1 MVSLMDV
8 QARWVY
14 SEILEGTL
22 AKFYDG
28 GLNTDALRER
38 RKAGLP
44 FDDLTAD
51 ERYTLAF
58 QGAHV
63 RQTLFVFFIGIEHFD
78 LLQLT
83 QEQLGKLIVPPDVW
97 LDSQGQ
103 FYLFSHYITTTTD
116 EPVDARSVQQPADG
130 YKAPT
135 DPLTLGKI
143 FNNPVLLDGY
153 HRAALF
159 WKYGPAD
166 GIIPAYMPRLAK

>member
-1 MVSLMDV
+1 MPFASG
-8 QARWVY
+8 ARPAW
-14 SEILEGTL
+14 
-22 AKFYDG
+22 
-28 GLNTDALRER
+28 
-38 RKAGLP
+38 P

-63 RQTLFVFFIGIEHFD
+63 RQTLFVFFTGIEHFD

-135 DPLTLGKI
+135 DPLTLIGVGTAFAMVAMLACWAPI
-143 FNNPVLLDGY
+143 RRATATNPVE
-153 HRAALF
+153 ALR
-159 WKYGPAD
+159 YE
-166 GIIPAYMPRLAK
+166 

>member
-63 RQTLFVFFIGIEHFD
+63 RQTLFVFFTGIEHFD

-103 FYLFSHYITTTTD
+103 FICSHTTS
-116 EPVDARSVQQPADG
+116 PLQP
-130 YKAPT
+130 T
-135 DPLTLGKI
+135 NLS
-143 FNNPVLLDGY
+143 
-153 HRAALF
+153 
-159 WKYGPAD
+159 
-166 GIIPAYMPRLAK
+166 MLAQ